1 MIVCDSCES
10 VHVFIH
16 DSLYTISIVE
26 TILQDVYFIIKK
38 KLRRYECIQLTDL
51 DIYPYNNVLSI
62 DLTLKNMFTPSK

>member
-38 KLRRYECIQLTDL
+38 KLRNECIQLTDL